1 MFRALPSGGS
11 VLVLLLVVALTTMAT
26 PARADDGASSPTS
39 SASGSASG
47 SSSSS
52 SSSSSALPSSAAAP
66 GWDWTFGGLPALALD
81 ADNGFLVGVV
91 AQLYLHDP
99 ARTPPYRIG
108 FNLGISV
115 TTKLVQNH
123 YLNVDWLGV
132 GDLPLRLLLRVGWSQ
147 SLTQNYCGRG
157 MTVTCDPAVAAAAA
171 EAEGLQGDEKEDF
184 IKKYYLHRFM
194 NPWAQVQG
202 RWALSPL
209 PRRVEVFGGWRG
221 SAWIPGTW
229 ADDDGDGDADI
240 SPYPGSLYGQEFP
253 RGEAGFASLLQLGV
267 MLDSRDNEPSPRR
280 GVWLEASVRGATP
293 AWGSTWT
300 WGGANATAQVW
311 APIVDGPAPRRVTLA
326 TRAVADIIVGDAPL
340 QELVRP
346 GGFTDYLS
354 FGGADM
360 GRGVR
365 VQRYVGDLKLFLQ
378 NELRWRFLEWEGLG
392 QAFALSLNGF
402 VDAGVVGTKLG
413 DPRILD
419 GNGPVGGGAAL
430 LFHWNE
436 NFIVNAAV
444 ATSALE
450 NWPTSVYITLG
461 QAF

>member
-1 MFRALPSGGS
+1 MRCVSSRFATVLAIAASALAASS
-11 VLVLLLVVALTTMAT
+11 S
-26 PARADDGASSPTS
+26 PARADGAAGPP
-39 SASGSASG
+39 APAPE
-47 SSSSS
+47 SSSSLS
-52 SSSSSALPSSAAAP
+52 ASSSSSARASPPADAA

-99 ARTPPYRIG
+99 ARTPPYRVG

-123 YLNVDWLGV
+123 YLNIDWLGV

-171 EAEGLQGDEKEDF
+171 EEEGLQGDDKEDF
-184 IKKYYLHRFM
+184 IRKYYLHRFM
-194 NPWAQVQG
+194 NPWAQLQG
-202 RWALSPL
+202 RWALAPL

-229 ADDDGDGDADI
+229 ADDDGDGEADI
-240 SPYPGSLYGQEFP
+240 SPYPGSLYAQEFP
-253 RGEAGFASLLQLGV
+253 QGEAGFASLLQLGV
-267 MLDSRDNEPSPRR
+267 MLDTRDNEPSPRR

-311 APIVDGPAPRRVTLA
+311 TPIVDGPAPRRLTLA
-326 TRAVADIIVGDAPL
+326 TRAVADVVVGDAPL

-402 VDAGVVGTKLG
+402 LDAGVVGTKLG
-413 DPRILD
+413 DPHILE

-444 ATSALE
+444 ATSAVE
-450 NWPTSVYITLG
+450 SWPTSVYITLG